1 MHNKTNGG
9 GAQVAPRGVKVGQ
22 AMIKAAFFDIDGTL
36 QSFRTHEVPASA
48 EEALACMHDRGIK
61 LFIATGRSSA
71 GIPPATRALLERV
84 PFEGLLTFNGQ
95 YCYDDAGVYR
105 DRHIDEADVR
115 VMVEQAREGRYA
127 LQVMQLSGSF
137 VSARPQR
144 VLETERHVGG
154 TFHTGELERA
164 FAEPVYQT
172 CVFVDPGE
180 EHVFMDACENVEHTR
195 WCDWF
200 CDVIPRGGGK
210 PAGIAATLA
219 RHGIAPDEAV
229 AFGDGGNDVAMFG
242 CVGASVAM
250 GNASDAVKAAATH
263 VTDDIDE
270 DGLLHA
276 CQALGLV

>member
-1 MHNKTNGG
+1 
-9 GAQVAPRGVKVGQ
+9 
-22 AMIKAAFFDIDGTL
+22 MIKAVFFDIDGTL
-36 QSFRTHEVPASA
+36 QSFRTHEVPESA
-48 EEALACMHDRGIK
+48 VEALARMHARGIK
-61 LFIATGRSSA
+61 LFIATGRSAA

-105 DRHIDEADVR
+105 DCHIDAADVR
-115 VMVEQAREGRYA
+115 AMVEQARAGSYA

-154 TFHTGELERA
+154 TFVVGDLDRA

-180 EHVFMDACENVEHTR
+180 ESVFMDACENVEHTR

-210 PAGIAATLA
+210 PAGVAATFE

-242 CVGASVAM
+242 CVGTSVAM
-250 GNASDAVKAAATH
+250 GNAVDTVKAAATH

-270 DGLLHA
+270 DGLMHA
-276 CQALGLV
+276 CQALDLL